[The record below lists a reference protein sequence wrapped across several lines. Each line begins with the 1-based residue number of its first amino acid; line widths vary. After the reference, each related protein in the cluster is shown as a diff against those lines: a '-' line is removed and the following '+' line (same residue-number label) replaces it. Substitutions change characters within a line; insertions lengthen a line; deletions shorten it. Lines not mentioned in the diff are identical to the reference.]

1 MREVF
6 YNSERTL
13 YQIFSEFKLIDK
25 NGKEILTQI
34 KFDEIVKKYT
44 KLTIKETS
52 EIFSMISKGSDSV
65 FFQDFRNF
73 FEITNP
79 LDTVKF

>member
-1 MREVF
+1 MKQQKNSIEVLREVF
-6 YNSERTL
+6 YNSEKTL

-25 NGKEILTQI
+25 NGKEILTQN

-52 EIFSMISKGSDSV
+52 EIFGMI
-65 FFQDFRNF
+65 
-73 FEITNP
+73 
-79 LDTVKF
+79 